1 MAFPTNPTNGQL
13 YKDYRYNSSKGAW
26 EKTSSQ
32 EWQGS
37 EKHVSTAKPTSSD
50 GKDGD
55 LWFEVEA

>member
-1 MAFPTNPTNGQL
+1 MAFPNNPSDGQL
-13 YKDYRYNSSKGAW
+13 YKDYRYNATNGAW

-32 EWQGS
+32 EWAGS
-37 EKHVSTAKPTSSD
+37 EKHVSTSTPTSSD